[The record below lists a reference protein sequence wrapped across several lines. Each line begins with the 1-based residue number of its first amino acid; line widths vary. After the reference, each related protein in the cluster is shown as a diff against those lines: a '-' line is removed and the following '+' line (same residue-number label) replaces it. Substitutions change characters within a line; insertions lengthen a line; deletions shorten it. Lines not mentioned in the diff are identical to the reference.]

1 MRATA
6 GLADG
11 QLRRPHLV
19 AQTRVGFDRPWEPVP
34 QPPPVP
40 ISPNPANV
48 EVVRQGMQDTM
59 RPGGTGWRVALG
71 APYLMA
77 GKTGTA
83 QVISRRGTAAVDP
96 RSLPM
101 HLRHRSL
108 FVGFA
113 PADNPTI
120 AIAIA
125 VEGGGYGGSTAGPM
139 ARKIFD
145 AYLLGKMPEKE
156 GEEGVPSGTAPATP
170 PASPTPA
177 PAQPTNANPSPGQVP
192 SQVPSPS
199 PAGRGVGVRGNEGR
213 VGASS
218 SNSTALAP
226 RSSSIP
232 GIAPVPTLT
241 PTPLSHR
248 DFLRSPQGEGLEA
261 ASARRAS
268 A

>member
-1 MRATA
+1 M
-6 GLADG
+6 
-11 QLRRPHLV
+11 

-156 GEEGVPSGTAPATP
+156 GEEGVPVGTTPATP
-170 PASPTPA
+170 PAAPTPA
-177 PAQPTNANPSPGQVP
+177 APTRPVTPAAC
-192 SQVPSPS
+192 
-199 PAGRGVGVRGNEGR
+199 
-213 VGASS
+213 
-218 SNSTALAP
+218 
-226 RSSSIP
+226 
-232 GIAPVPTLT
+232 
-241 PTPLSHR
+241 
-248 DFLRSPQGEGLEA
+248 
-261 ASARRAS
+261 
-268 A
+268 

>member
-1 MRATA
+1 
-6 GLADG
+6 
-11 QLRRPHLV
+11 
-19 AQTRVGFDRPWEPVP
+19 
-34 QPPPVP
+34 
-40 ISPNPANV
+40 
-48 EVVRQGMQDTM
+48 
-59 RPGGTGWRVALG
+59 
-71 APYLMA
+71 MA

-156 GEEGVPSGTAPATP
+156 GEAAAPAGTAPATS
-170 PASPTPA
+170 PATA
-177 PAQPTNANPSPGQVP
+177 PMQPTNPNPNPNP
-192 SQVPSPS
+192 SQVPGPSRSGGAPAQGPS
-199 PAGRGVGVRGNEGR
+199 PMGRGVGVRVGEEGMGGDAHGVAALIPLR
-213 VGASS
+213 
-218 SNSTALAP
+218 SNMPS
-226 RSSSIP
+226 
-232 GIAPVPTLT
+232 IAPAPTLT
-241 PTPLSHR
+241 PTPLSHG
-248 DFLRSPQGEGLEA
+248 DFLRSPGGEELEA
-261 ASARRAS
+261 ASTVRRQA
-268 A
+268 

>member
-1 MRATA
+1 
-6 GLADG
+6 
-11 QLRRPHLV
+11 
-19 AQTRVGFDRPWEPVP
+19 
-34 QPPPVP
+34 
-40 ISPNPANV
+40 
-48 EVVRQGMQDTM
+48 
-59 RPGGTGWRVALG
+59 
-71 APYLMA
+71 MA

-156 GEEGVPSGTAPATP
+156 AVEGREPGTGNGNASPSPPVPQATP
-170 PASPTPA
+170 AVPTSPVSPPAGA
-177 PAQPTNANPSPGQVP
+177 PAQD
-192 SQVPSPS
+192 PS
-199 PAGRGVGVRGNEGR
+199 PAGRGVR
-213 VGASS
+213 VGEDRMGGDLHGVA
-218 SNSTALAP
+218 ALVLALS
-226 RSSSIP
+226 RMHAA
-232 GIAPVPTLT
+232 APVPTLT
-241 PTPLSHR
+241 PTPL
-248 DFLRSPQGEGLEA
+248 PAKEGLEA
-261 ASARRAS
+261 ASTERRPA
-268 A
+268 

>member
-1 MRATA
+1 
-6 GLADG
+6 
-11 QLRRPHLV
+11 
-19 AQTRVGFDRPWEPVP
+19 
-34 QPPPVP
+34 
-40 ISPNPANV
+40 
-48 EVVRQGMQDTM
+48 
-59 RPGGTGWRVALG
+59 
-71 APYLMA
+71 MA

-156 GEEGVPSGTAPATP
+156 GEEGVPVGTTPATP
-170 PASPTPA
+170 PASPTTA
-177 PAQPTNANPSPGQVP
+177 PVQPTSPTP
-192 SQVPSPS
+192 SQMPS
-199 PAGRGVGVRGNEGR
+199 PAPSGGVPVQ
-213 VGASS
+213 SPS
-218 SNSTALAP
+218 L
-226 RSSSIP
+226 P
-232 GIAPVPTLT
+232 G
-241 PTPLSHR
+241 
-248 DFLRSPQGEGLEA
+248 GEGLET
-261 ASARRAS
+261 ASASRAS

>member
-1 MRATA
+1 
-6 GLADG
+6 
-11 QLRRPHLV
+11 
-19 AQTRVGFDRPWEPVP
+19 
-34 QPPPVP
+34 
-40 ISPNPANV
+40 
-48 EVVRQGMQDTM
+48 
-59 RPGGTGWRVALG
+59 
-71 APYLMA
+71 MA

-156 GEEGVPSGTAPATP
+156 GEEAMPAGTTPAAP
-170 PASPTPA
+170 PAAPTQEPPANPTPG
-177 PAQPTNANPSPGQVP
+177 TNPGQT
-192 SQVPSPS
+192 QS
-199 PAGRGVGVRGNEGR
+199 PAPTGRGVGVRGNEGR
-213 VGASS
+213 VGSVRSGTA
-218 SNSTALAP
+218 ALAP
-226 RSSSIP
+226 RSSSISA
-232 GIAPVPTLT
+232 IAPVPTLS
-241 PTPLSHR
+241 PTPL
-248 DFLRSPQGEGLEA
+248 PGGEGLDA
-261 ASARRAS
+261 ATPSRAS

>member
-1 MRATA
+1 
-6 GLADG
+6 
-11 QLRRPHLV
+11 
-19 AQTRVGFDRPWEPVP
+19 
-34 QPPPVP
+34 
-40 ISPNPANV
+40 
-48 EVVRQGMQDTM
+48 M

-156 GEEGVPSGTAPATP
+156 GEEGVPVGTTPATP
-170 PASPTPA
+170 PAAPTPA
-177 PAQPTNANPSPGQVP
+177 APTRPPANRVPGTSP
-192 SQVPSPS
+192 SQGTSPS
-199 PAGRGVGVRGNEGR
+199 PTGRGVGERGNEGR

-241 PTPLSHR
+241 PTPLSHG
-248 DFLRSPQGEGLEA
+248 DFLRSPQGEGLEV
-261 ASARRAS
+261 ASASRRS